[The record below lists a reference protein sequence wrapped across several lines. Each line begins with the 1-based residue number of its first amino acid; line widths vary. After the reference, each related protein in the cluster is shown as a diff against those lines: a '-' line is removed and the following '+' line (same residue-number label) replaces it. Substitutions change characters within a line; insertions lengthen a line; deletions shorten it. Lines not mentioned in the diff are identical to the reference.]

1 MPNVPLR
8 LLDCFGLDTPVC
20 FFVVLADLG
29 AVEGLR
35 FGGGGG
41 SGAGLITGEERNA
54 DGDGI
59 VIVSILITSCGDTSA
74 LAQTETLNAI
84 LLEWRW
90 RWAAGIKSTSSR
102 SISEDVEVAWEQL
115 MLGCLEWDAA

>member
-8 LLDCFGLDTPVC
+8 LLDCLGFDMPFC
-20 FFVVLADLG
+20 FLGVLADLG

-41 SGAGLITGEERNA
+41 SGAGLITGDERNA

-59 VIVSILITSCGDTSA
+59 VIVSILTASCRDALA
-74 LAQTETLNAI
+74 LAQTETLYAI
-84 LLEWRW
+84 LLE
-90 RWAAGIKSTSSR
+90 
-102 SISEDVEVAWEQL
+102 
-115 MLGCLEWDAA
+115 